1 MRGTAP
7 PLVTALIVA
16 LGVSGISGGAAARD
30 ALGMFN
36 TWAAFRDDKP
46 RRCFAIAAPV
56 ARSAGKWRPFA
67 TVSHWPEKRIRGQF
81 HARLSR
87 ERRDGAPVL
96 LTFGEATHRLT
107 SGRYDAW
114 AASPRE
120 DAAILA
126 RMRAARTMRI
136 SSTDQ
141 QGRPFSDSY
150 MLKGAATAIDAAAL
164 GCTAP

>member
-1 MRGTAP
+1 MRDGAP
-7 PLVTALIVA
+7 PIIAALLVA
-16 LGVSGISGGAAARD
+16 LGVSGMSSRAAARD
-30 ALGMFN
+30 ALGMFD

-46 RRCFAIAAPV
+46 RRCFAIAAP
-56 ARSAGKWRPFA
+56 ATRSAGKWRPFA
-67 TVSHWPEKRIRGQF
+67 AVSHWPDKKIRGQF

-96 LTFGEATHRLT
+96 LTFGGVTHRLT

-120 DAAILA
+120 DAAIIA

-141 QGRPFSDSY
+141 KGRPFSDSY
-150 MLKGAATAIDAAAL
+150 RLKGAATAIDAAAL